1 MPSSTSISADE
12 VCRAPRGH
20 VITGGG
26 AGFRH
31 AACGVRYRL
40 VAGPRSVRGMRR
52 LGGRG
57 QSECGVRDAACPI
70 STG

>member
-26 AGFRH
+26 LGFGMLHAGCGTGWSQGRAVY
-31 AACGVRYRL
+31 AAC
-40 VAGPRSVRGMRR
+40 AGWVG
-52 LGGRG
+52 GGRVSAG
-57 QSECGVRDAACPI
+57 
-70 STG
+70 